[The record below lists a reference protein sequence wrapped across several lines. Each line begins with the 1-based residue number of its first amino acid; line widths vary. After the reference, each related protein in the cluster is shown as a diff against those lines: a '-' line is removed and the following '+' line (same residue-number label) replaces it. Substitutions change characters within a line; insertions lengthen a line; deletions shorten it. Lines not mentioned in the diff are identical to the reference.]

1 MMWVVR
7 FIVLFVIFMA
17 FDIAADHIDEEKGKK
32 IGWYGWFCFLIGQF
46 YEMIPWESFFK

>member
-7 FIVLFVIFMA
+7 CLVLLITFLIFDA
-17 FDIAADHIDEEKGKK
+17 VAYCIDEEKGKK
-32 IGWYGWFCFLIGQF
+32 IGWFGWFCFLIGQF

>member
-17 FDIAADHIDEEKGKK
+17 FDIVARRIDEEKGRK

-46 YEMIPWESFFK
+46 YEIIPWESFFK